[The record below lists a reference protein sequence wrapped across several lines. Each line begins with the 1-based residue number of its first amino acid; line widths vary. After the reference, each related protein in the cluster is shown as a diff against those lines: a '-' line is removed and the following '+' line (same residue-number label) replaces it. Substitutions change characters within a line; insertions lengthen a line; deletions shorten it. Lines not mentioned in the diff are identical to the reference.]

1 MVSAMLLMLTLTV
14 LQIGLALHVR
24 STLLDAAGEGARH
37 AGLFGAGLEF
47 GEDRAAA
54 LIAASLGI
62 GYAQDID
69 ATTTE
74 REGAPLVAVTVRAPL
89 PLLGLIGLPETLE
102 VTGHAPMETLEAE

>member
-37 AGLFGAGLEF
+37 AGLFGAGLES

-54 LIAASLGI
+54 LIAASLGT
-62 GYAQDID
+62 GYAKDID